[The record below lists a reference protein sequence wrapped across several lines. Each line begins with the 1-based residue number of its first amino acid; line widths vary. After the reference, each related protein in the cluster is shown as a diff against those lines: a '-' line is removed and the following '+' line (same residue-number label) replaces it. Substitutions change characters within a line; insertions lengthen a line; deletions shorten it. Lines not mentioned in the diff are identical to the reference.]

1 MTKKL
6 EELFNLPAVEATPE
20 ETEQVIADHRDL
32 ITDVDQAI
40 DRIDAALPTVRDLET
55 GDQELDELARLA
67 QDKAEDLIDL
77 GMNVEPRF
85 SGVILQTAGV
95 MLGHAITAKTAKL
108 DKKLKMVQLQ
118 LAKAKLDYQ
127 IKKDAKEPVEAAV
140 EGQGIVL
147 DRNELLKQAGN
158 RLEVIV
164 RQRHGH
170 RRRAVGD
177 IEDRQL
183 AAAADRGRAGQL
195 HLRPVH
201 RLGLGQV
208 VGAGPDRGA
217 DVHAA
222 GHFAGD
228 DDRRLPHG

>member
-6 EELFNLPAVEATPE
+6 ESLFNLPPSSDAEDT
-20 ETEQVIADHRDL
+20 TQEQANDFIRDNKD
-32 ITDVDQAI
+32 IIIEVDLAI
-40 DRIDAALPTVRDLET
+40 DKIDIALPTVRDLET

-127 IKKDAKEPVEAAV
+127 IEKDAKNANPAEEAV
-140 EGQGIVL
+140 EGQGVVL
-147 DRNELLKQAGN
+147 DRNELLKQ
-158 RLEVIV
+158 I
-164 RQRHGH
+164 
-170 RRRAVGD
+170 
-177 IEDRQL
+177 L
-183 AAAADRGRAGQL
+183 AKKD
-195 HLRPVH
+195 
-201 RLGLGQV
+201 
-208 VGAGPDRGA
+208 
-217 DVHAA
+217 
-222 GHFAGD
+222 
-228 DDRRLPHG
+228 